1 VLWNY
6 GLGGCTP
13 GKLFKA
19 TILFSEI
26 TVQVGLR
33 FKQANPETEKEHFDK
48 VN

>member
-33 FKQANPETEKEHFDK
+33 FKQANSETEKRQFK
-48 VN
+48 R